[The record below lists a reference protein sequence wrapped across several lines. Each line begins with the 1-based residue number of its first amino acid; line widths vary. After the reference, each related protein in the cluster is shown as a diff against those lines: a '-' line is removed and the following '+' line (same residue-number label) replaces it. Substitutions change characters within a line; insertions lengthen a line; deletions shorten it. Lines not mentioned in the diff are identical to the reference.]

1 MQAALFVSKG
11 RSRFMEYQETK
22 DALGRRMLL
31 LSDGKTEVGVALDFG
46 IRVIHLSCVEQENLF
61 YQQPLDCSDG
71 FFKPTGWRLYGGHR
85 MWLAPQNQQVYHGD
99 NTPIHHTLLE
109 SGVVVTQDLDP
120 LSGLEKELTIL
131 FADDGHIRLNHRVY
145 NRTDHI
151 ITGASWSI
159 NTFDQGG
166 KAIVHFKGTDRS
178 DLTPRRIVS
187 LWGNTNLGDPRL
199 LFTEDSLTVTHTPL
213 DAFFKLGLYSKTGTA
228 IFENKNQRLTLSF
241 GVPPLESLCDGGC
254 NFELYMCSKFIEL
267 EPLGEIVSIAPGQYA
282 THWEEWFLER
292 L

>member
-1 MQAALFVSKG
+1 MKYY
-11 RSRFMEYQETK
+11 EKK
-22 DALGRRMLL
+22 DTLGRRMLL
-31 LSDGKTEVGVALDFG
+31 LTNGSAEVGVALDFG
-46 IRVIHLSCVEQENLF
+46 IRIIHLSCVGMENLF

-71 FFKPTGWRLYGGHR
+71 FSKPTGWKLYGGHR

-99 NTPIHHTLLE
+99 NSPIHYTLLE
-109 SGVVVTQDLDP
+109 NGVVVTQDFDP

-131 FADDGHIRLNHRVY
+131 FTDDGHIRLNHRFY
-145 NRTDHI
+145 NRTDHV

-159 NTFDQGG
+159 NTFDRGG
-166 KAIVHFKGTDRS
+166 KATVHFEGSDRS

-228 IFENKNQRLTLSF
+228 IFENKSQRLTLSF
-241 GVPPLESLCDGGC
+241 GTPPIEALCDGGC
-254 NFELYMCSKFIEL
+254 NFELYMCSKFMEL
-267 EPLGEIVSIAPGQYA
+267 EPLGKITAIEPGQYA
-282 THWEEWFLER
+282 SHWEDWYLASI
-292 L
+292 

>member
-1 MQAALFVSKG
+1 
-11 RSRFMEYQETK
+11 MEYQETK

-46 IRVIHLSCVEQENLF
+46 IRVIHLSCAEQENLF

-99 NTPIHHTLLE
+99 NTPIHYTLLE

-131 FADDGHIRLNHRVY
+131 FADDGHIRLNHRFY
-145 NRTDHI
+145 NRTDHV